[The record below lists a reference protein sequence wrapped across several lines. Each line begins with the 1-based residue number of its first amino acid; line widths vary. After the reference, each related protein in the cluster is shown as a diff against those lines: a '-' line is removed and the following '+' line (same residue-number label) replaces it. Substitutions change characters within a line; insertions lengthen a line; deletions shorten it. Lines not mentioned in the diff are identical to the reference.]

1 MDKDLNSIYLDRFVA
16 IDVETTGLDFKT
28 DEIIEVSAVKYEFG
42 KVVDSFT
49 KLVNPNK
56 LISPFITNLTGIK
69 NSDVVNEK
77 FFLDIASDFV
87 SFIDNLPL
95 VGHNIDFDLKFLHNS
110 FNNTYNI
117 FDHNYIC
124 DTYLLSKIFYYSSNS
139 FKLESLCN
147 DFNIATGNSHRAE
160 DDAKSSGD
168 LFLKLLDRVF
178 MCDLNTIN
186 DIYKCYKD
194 TMYINKNLFFHLI
207 NYKIDINENNHKN
220 ISINN
225 NYKSNS
231 FEYKSKSNKK
241 LNFEEIYIE
250 NGILDSKITNYEFRA
265 SQYEFSKNVMKS
277 FDNNSIF
284 VAEAET
290 GLGKSYGYL
299 VPVMLNSYD
308 NKILLSTSTHNLQE
322 QLFHKDIPSL
332 SKALDVSIKACLV
345 KGMKNYIC
353 VKRFKGIMEN
363 LDALNDSDIYEL
375 LSLMIWIENTK
386 TGDISE
392 CNSFQIDRLFHLWDL
407 INYDY
412 QFCSFHKSDYSKC
425 FYNKLKEEVQKSN
438 LLVINHSL
446 LATIY
451 NKEESLFEDFNLC
464 VIDEGHKITENC
476 RMHLKEFISS
486 KYMNGLY
493 NSTITLIDKI
503 LSQNYESES
512 YSNLGNF
519 KTKIELEFQNFIESY
534 REITN
539 DFADDLL
546 VSKLKFNGKH
556 DIRFKL
562 SEENKVDFSCFLEKF
577 LVFKNNLELFYN
589 LIEKNDSIT
598 LSRIQKLDMSII
610 KSRFEEL
617 DNSLNNIF
625 MSSKNQ
631 IKWISAYINNN
642 KISLFSFN
650 SVPLQIEEVFGF
662 FYKKFSSIIL
672 TSATLT
678 VDDSFDF
685 ILNEIG
691 INSLFS
697 EKSFKTKRFLSPF
710 FLKDQTKLFINSS
723 NENIDSDGYNLELK
737 NMILDIR
744 RKVSKRTLVLCTSYK
759 QILNFKNMLSNFENI
774 YFQDKT
780 TSKEILLKNYLSNK
794 NSILF
799 GTASFWEGIDLP
811 NDKLEIL
818 VILKVPFS
826 NPYNPIVE
834 AKIEQFREKNMDPFI
849 NYQLSEAILKL
860 KQGFGRLIRH
870 QNDTGVCIIADT
882 RILNKSYGQIIL
894 DSLPADYTRY
904 NSSDYVVNEIDKF
917 LG

>member
-1 MDKDLNSIYLDRFVA
+1 MDMNLNSIYLDRFVA

-49 KLVNPNK
+49 KLVKPNK
-56 LISPFITNLTGIK
+56 LIPPFITNLTGIK
-69 NSDVVNEK
+69 NSDVLNEK
-77 FFLDIASDFV
+77 FFLDIASDFI

-95 VGHNIDFDLKFLHNS
+95 VGHNIDFDLKFLHKS
-110 FNNTYNI
+110 FSKTYNI
-117 FDHNYIC
+117 FEHNYIC

-168 LFLKLLDRVF
+168 LFLKLLERVF
-178 MCDLNTIN
+178 IYDLNTIN

-207 NYKIDINENNHKN
+207 NNKIDINESNHKN
-220 ISINN
+220 IIIDN
-225 NYKSNS
+225 NYNSNS

-250 NGILDSKITNYEFRA
+250 DGILDSKITNYEFRA

-299 VPVMLNSYD
+299 VPAMLNSCD

-332 SKALDVSIKACLV
+332 SKALDISIKASLV

-353 VKRFKGIMEN
+353 IKRFERIMKN
-363 LDALNDSDIYEL
+363 LDSLNDNDIYEL
-375 LSLMIWIENTK
+375 LSLMIWIKNTK

-412 QFCSFHKSDYSKC
+412 QFCSFHKNDNNKC

-486 KYMNGLY
+486 KYISGLY
-493 NSTITLIDKI
+493 NSTITLIDKV

-534 REITN
+534 REITI

-546 VSKLKFNGKH
+546 VSKLQFNGKH

-577 LVFKNNLELFYN
+577 LVFKNHLELFYN
-589 LIEKNDSIT
+589 LLEKNDSIT
-598 LSRIQKLDMSII
+598 LSRIQKLDMSITR
-610 KSRFEEL
+610 SRFEEL

-625 MSSKNQ
+625 MISKNQ
-631 IKWISAYINNN
+631 IKWISAYVNNN
-642 KISLFSFN
+642 KVLSFSFN
-650 SVPLQIEEVFGF
+650 SVPLLIEEVFGF

-691 INSLFS
+691 INNLFS
-697 EKSFKTKRFLSPF
+697 EKSLKTKRFLSPF
-710 FLKDQTKLFINSS
+710 FLKDQTKLFINNS
-723 NENIDSDGYNLELK
+723 NEIVDSDGYNLDLK

-744 RKVSKRTLVLCTSYK
+744 KKISKRTLVLCTSYK
-759 QILNFKNMLSNFENI
+759 QILNFKNLLSNFENT

-799 GTASFWEGIDLP
+799 GTSSFWEGVDLP

-834 AKIEQFREKNMDPFI
+834 AKIEQFREKNIDPFI

-870 QNDTGVCIIADT
+870 QNDIGVCIIADT

-894 DSLPADYTRY
+894 DSLPVDYTRY
-904 NSSDYVVNEIDKF
+904 NSPEYVVNEIDKF

>member
-1 MDKDLNSIYLDRFVA
+1 MDMNLNSIYLDRFIA

-49 KLVNPNK
+49 KLVKPNK
-56 LISPFITNLTGIK
+56 LIPPFITNLTGIK
-69 NSDVVNEK
+69 NSDVLNEK
-77 FFLDIASDFV
+77 FFLDIASDFI

-95 VGHNIDFDLKFLHNS
+95 VGHNIDFDLKFLHKS
-110 FNNTYNI
+110 FSKTYNI
-117 FDHNYIC
+117 FEHNYIC

-168 LFLKLLDRVF
+168 LFLKLLERVF
-178 MCDLNTIN
+178 IYDLNTIN

-207 NYKIDINENNHKN
+207 NNKIDINESNHKN
-220 ISINN
+220 IIIDN
-225 NYKSNS
+225 NYNSNS

-250 NGILDSKITNYEFRA
+250 DGILDSKITNYEFRA

-299 VPVMLNSYD
+299 VPAILNSYD

-332 SKALDVSIKACLV
+332 SKALDISIKASLV

-353 VKRFKGIMEN
+353 IKRFERIMKN
-363 LDALNDSDIYEL
+363 LDSLNDNDIYEL
-375 LSLMIWIENTK
+375 LSLMIWIKNTK

-412 QFCSFHKSDYSKC
+412 QFCSFHKNDNNKC

-486 KYMNGLY
+486 KYISGLY
-493 NSTITLIDKI
+493 NSSITLIDKV

-534 REITN
+534 REITI

-546 VSKLKFNGKH
+546 VSKLQFNGKH

-577 LVFKNNLELFYN
+577 LVFKNHLELFYN
-589 LIEKNDSIT
+589 LLEKNDSIT
-598 LSRIQKLDMSII
+598 LSRIQKLDMSITR
-610 KSRFEEL
+610 SRFEEL

-625 MSSKNQ
+625 MISKNQ
-631 IKWISAYINNN
+631 IKWISAYVNNN
-642 KISLFSFN
+642 KILSFSFN
-650 SVPLQIEEVFGF
+650 SVPLLIEEVFGF

-691 INSLFS
+691 INNLFS
-697 EKSFKTKRFLSPF
+697 EKSLKTKRFLSPF
-710 FLKDQTKLFINSS
+710 FLKDQTKLFINNS
-723 NENIDSDGYNLELK
+723 NEIVDSDGYNLDLK

-744 RKVSKRTLVLCTSYK
+744 KKISKRTLVLCTSYK
-759 QILNFKNMLSNFENI
+759 QILNFKNLLSNFENT

-799 GTASFWEGIDLP
+799 GTSSFWEGVDLP

-834 AKIEQFREKNMDPFI
+834 AKIEQFREKNIDPFI

-870 QNDTGVCIIADT
+870 QNDIGVCIIADT

-894 DSLPADYTRY
+894 DSLPVDYTRY
-904 NSSDYVVNEIDKF
+904 NSPEYVVNEIDKF

>member
-1 MDKDLNSIYLDRFVA
+1 MDMDLNSIYLDRFVA

-49 KLVNPNK
+49 KLVKPNK

-69 NSDVVNEK
+69 NSDVLNEK
-77 FFLDIASDFV
+77 VFLDIASDFV

-186 DIYKCYKD
+186 NIYKCYKD

-299 VPVMLNSYD
+299 VPAILNSYD

-332 SKALDVSIKACLV
+332 SKALDVSIKASLV

-353 VKRFKGIMEN
+353 VKRFKRIMEN

-375 LSLMIWIENTK
+375 LSLMIWIKNTK

-412 QFCSFHKSDYSKC
+412 QFCSFHKSDNTKC

-493 NSTITLIDKI
+493 NSTITLIDKV

-562 SEENKVDFSCFLEKF
+562 SEENKVNFSCFLEKF
-577 LVFKNNLELFYN
+577 LVFKNHLELFYN

-710 FLKDQTKLFINSS
+710 FLNDQTKLFINNS
-723 NENIDSDGYNLELK
+723 NEIVDSDGYNLELK

-894 DSLPADYTRY
+894 DSLPADYTRF
-904 NSSDYVVNEIDKF
+904 NSSEYVVNEIDKF

>member
-1 MDKDLNSIYLDRFVA
+1 MDMNLNSIYLDRFVA

-49 KLVNPNK
+49 KLVKPNK
-56 LISPFITNLTGIK
+56 LIPPFITNLTGIK
-69 NSDVVNEK
+69 NSDVLNEK
-77 FFLDIASDFV
+77 FFLDIASDFI

-95 VGHNIDFDLKFLHNS
+95 VGHNIDFDLKFLHKS
-110 FNNTYNI
+110 FSKTYNI
-117 FDHNYIC
+117 FEHNYIC

-168 LFLKLLDRVF
+168 LFLKLLERVF
-178 MCDLNTIN
+178 IYDLNTIN

-207 NYKIDINENNHKN
+207 NNKIDINESNHKN
-220 ISINN
+220 IIIDN
-225 NYKSNS
+225 NYNSNS

-250 NGILDSKITNYEFRA
+250 DGILDSKITNYEFRA

-299 VPVMLNSYD
+299 VPAMLNSYD

-332 SKALDVSIKACLV
+332 SKALDISIKASLV

-353 VKRFKGIMEN
+353 IKRFERIMKN
-363 LDALNDSDIYEL
+363 LDSLNDNDIYEL
-375 LSLMIWIENTK
+375 LSLMIWIKNTK

-412 QFCSFHKSDYSKC
+412 QFCSFHKNDNNKC

-486 KYMNGLY
+486 KYISGLY
-493 NSTITLIDKI
+493 NSTITLIDKV

-534 REITN
+534 REITI

-546 VSKLKFNGKH
+546 VSKLQFNGKH

-577 LVFKNNLELFYN
+577 LVFKNHLELFYN
-589 LIEKNDSIT
+589 LLEKNDSIT
-598 LSRIQKLDMSII
+598 LSRIQKLDMSITR
-610 KSRFEEL
+610 SRFEEL

-625 MSSKNQ
+625 MISKNQ
-631 IKWISAYINNN
+631 IKWISAYVNNN
-642 KISLFSFN
+642 KILSFSFN
-650 SVPLQIEEVFGF
+650 SVPLLIEEVFGF

-691 INSLFS
+691 INNLFS
-697 EKSFKTKRFLSPF
+697 EKSLKTKRFLSPF
-710 FLKDQTKLFINSS
+710 FLKDQTKLFINNS
-723 NENIDSDGYNLELK
+723 NEIVDSDGYNLDLK

-744 RKVSKRTLVLCTSYK
+744 KKISKRTLVLCTSYK
-759 QILNFKNMLSNFENI
+759 QILNFKNLLSNFENT

-799 GTASFWEGIDLP
+799 GTSSFWEGVDLP

-834 AKIEQFREKNMDPFI
+834 AKIEQFREKNIDPFI

-870 QNDTGVCIIADT
+870 QNDIGVCIIADT

-894 DSLPADYTRY
+894 DSLPVDYTRY
-904 NSSDYVVNEIDKF
+904 NSPEYVVNEIDKF